1 MFFLA
6 MTLYPSVLSRAQE
19 EIDSVVGEDRL
30 PSFADRTDLPYINAL
45 IKEVLRWEAVVPTGS
60 FRLSVQM
67 PISLKP
73 FVAFAHLVD
82 EDDVYEGYRIPRGSF
97 IIPNVWC
104 VLAVIST
111 PTIPTYEYYLPQADD
126 A

>member
-6 MTLYPSVLSRAQE
+6 MTLYPSVLSLAQN

-60 FRLSVQM
+60 FRPSVQT
-67 PISLKP
+67 PKSLKP

-97 IIPNVWC
+97 IIPNVW
-104 VLAVIST
+104 
-111 PTIPTYEYYLPQADD
+111 
-126 A
+126 